1 MMTPTTNSETHN
13 KRIRIAEIV
22 IRILHLA
29 LFTMLFISHY
39 AQDRKD
45 RR

>member
-1 MMTPTTNSETHN
+1 MTSTVNSEVHDR
-13 KRIRIAEIV
+13 RIRIAEIV
-22 IRILHLA
+22 IRILQLL

-39 AQDRKD
+39 AQDRKN